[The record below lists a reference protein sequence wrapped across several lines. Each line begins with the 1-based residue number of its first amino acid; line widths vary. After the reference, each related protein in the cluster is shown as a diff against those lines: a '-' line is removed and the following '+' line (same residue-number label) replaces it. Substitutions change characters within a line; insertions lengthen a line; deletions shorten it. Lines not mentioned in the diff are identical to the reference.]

1 MAQVLHGSDSDN
13 PSTPV
18 IAVRPRSAVM
28 NWGRIEGSWRLMA
41 GRIKQRWGRLTADSA
56 TEVDGLHD
64 ELVGKVQQAYGLSR
78 DEAERQIKDWET
90 RH

>member
-1 MAQVLHGSDSDN
+1 
-13 PSTPV
+13 
-18 IAVRPRSAVM
+18 
-28 NWGRIEGSWRLMA
+28 MA

-56 TEVDGLHD
+56 TQVDGLHD
-64 ELVGKVQQAYGLSR
+64 ELVGKVQQAYGISR

>member
-1 MAQVLHGSDSDN
+1 MAQVLHGSDGEN
-13 PSTPV
+13 PDMPF
-18 IAVRPRSAVM
+18 IALRPRSTLM
-28 NWGRIEGSWRLMA
+28 NWGRLEGSWRLMA
-41 GRIKQRWGRLTADSA
+41 GRIKQRWGRLTSDSA